1 MTNIISS
8 NIQFTGSGYFPSIV
22 SSCQSTLNIID
33 SISRPA
39 TSIVLPPSD
48 AEHHAMS
55 ILSAIPLDLPAG
67 MDIASM
73 VMNASPITLSNMD
86 RSAPMN
92 IEFGQPQQCNS
103 NNMINRC
110 VVDLPDIGN
119 NVDGAPRS
127 INFPFNLQGP
137 LSDDWRATMPWDSLP
152 CTTEASTNYQPTKC
166 YT

>member
-1 MTNIISS
+1 LTNIISS

-22 SSCQSTLNIID
+22 SSCQNTLNNLE
-33 SISRPA
+33 SMSRPA
-39 TSIVLPPSD
+39 TSINLPPSD
-48 AEHHAMS
+48 AEHQVMS
-55 ILSAIPLDLPAG
+55 ILSAIPLDIPAG

-73 VMNASPITLSNMD
+73 VMNTAPITLSNMD
-86 RSAPMN
+86 RSSSTN
-92 IEFGQPQQCNS
+92 IEFAQAQQCN

-119 NVDGAPRS
+119 NVDGASRS
-127 INFPFNLQGP
+127 IHFPYNLQGP

-152 CTTEASTNYQPTKC
+152 CTTEVSTNYQPTKC